1 MSDDD
6 NDVAKPK
13 VVRFPAVAVT
23 LDKVGDVTTSVV
35 DDVVCKLLLLVEV
48 LVVVLVVLVVVLL
61 DVARQFALTA

>member
-23 LDKVGDVTTSVV
+23 LDKVRDVTTSVV
-35 DDVVCKLLLLVEV
+35 DDVVCKLLL